1 VRTDDAAGAPGSIE
15 ALPQDPSASAQPT
28 STDHASVGAPAPA
41 DAWAALRRLTPAR
54 IGLARAGDALTTRD
68 QLELRLAHAR
78 ARDAVHAD
86 LDVAALRA
94 DLDDQGPVLVVGSAA
109 ADRARY
115 LQRPDLGRRLA
126 DGEAARLPAT
136 GGDLAFVL
144 ADGLSPVALQS
155 HAPGVMA
162 AITARLPD
170 WQLAPT
176 VIATQA
182 RVAIGDEIGAAL
194 GASFVA
200 VLIGERPGLSAA
212 DSLGIY
218 LTHAPRA
225 GRMDSERN
233 CISNVRPPVGLS
245 YEQAAD
251 KFVALIREAR
261 RLGLTGVAI
270 KDEAGQLEG

>member
-1 VRTDDAAGAPGSIE
+1 MRQDAAA
-15 ALPQDPSASAQPT
+15 ATPSTAT
-28 STDHASVGAPAPA
+28 A
-41 DAWAALRRLTPAR
+41 DAWATLRGLTPAR
-54 IGLARAGDALTTRD
+54 IGLARAGDALATRD

-86 LDVAALRA
+86 LDVAALRSA
-94 DLDDQGPVLVVGSAA
+94 LEGMGPVIGVRSAA

-115 LQRPDLGRRLA
+115 LQRPDRGRVLA
-126 DGEAARLPAT
+126 DGESARLPAA

-144 ADGLSPVALQS
+144 ADGLSPVAVQN
-155 HAPGVMA
+155 HAPGIIA

-170 WQLAPT
+170 WQLAPL

-182 RVAIGDEIGAAL
+182 RVAIGDEIGFAL
-194 GASFVA
+194 GARFVA
-200 VLIGERPGLSAA
+200 VLVGERPGLSAA

-218 LTHAPRA
+218 LTHAPRP

-245 YEQAAD
+245 YEVAAD
-251 KFVALIREAR
+251 KFARLIREAD
-261 RLGLTGVAI
+261 RLGLTGVGI
-270 KDEAGQLEG
+270 KDDAPPPTLER